1 MLYQLVLI
9 TNLGVVTPLATFDN
23 SNECFKARAM
33 ISNTSQ
39 YSTACLPT
47 ESPEQLQKKF
57 EGQAKMMMQTFGVMV
72 NEMNKVGK

>member
-23 SNECFKARAM
+23 YNACIKERAM

-57 EGQAKMMMQTFGVMV
+57 EGQAKMMMQTFGTMV
-72 NEMNKVGK
+72 NEMNKVSK